1 MELLSCPNSLLK
13 CSICISL
20 LLVFGTCSA
29 LQLTAPSPTI
39 HGIKGQPLTLPIHYD
54 GNASASRIQI
64 MWLLERPPAPP
75 ACLLTSFN
83 HTFIADLE
91 FQHKFTLHPPNASLL
106 INSLHMS
113 DEGNYTVKVNIQG
126 ETTMSATQKI
136 EVTVHV
142 PVSQPIID
150 SEPSYGAV
158 EYVGNITFKCH
169 VTKGTRVRY
178 QWLKNGSP
186 LQNSSTYS
194 FSRDNS
200 LFTIAPVMKN
210 DIGNY
215 SCLASNYISEMESD
229 SIAPIIYYGPY
240 GLRVISDKGLKV
252 GEVFTIANGDSVRFD
267 CSADSN
273 PPNTCSWIQRGNNST
288 EIVNYGPYFKLL
300 SEKVRQKTVDYLCR
314 AYNNITG
321 KGEEMQ
327 FTVIIT
333 PLDPEKL
340 FQLTSTLSPLA
351 AITGVSLFVI
361 VSICFI
367 FVWKKYRL
375 HRAIQWKLQPRRPS
389 TEYRRTPIYSGHEDA
404 INDFGIYEFVS
415 LPDSSAPHRVITP
428 GSNTLQLQD
437 ANGTIYEVIQ
447 FVPEQMQN
455 NPQP

>member
-1 MELLSCPNSLLK
+1 MERLSCPNSLLR
-13 CSICISL
+13 CSICLIL
-20 LLVFGTCSA
+20 PLVFGTCST
-29 LQLTAPSPTI
+29 LKLMAPSPII
-39 HGIKGQPLTLPIHYD
+39 HGIVGHPLTLPIHYD
-54 GNASASRIQI
+54 VNASASGVQI
-64 MWLLERPPAPP
+64 IWLLERPSAPP

-83 HTFIADLE
+83 HTFIPDLE
-91 FQHKFTLHPPNASLL
+91 FQHKFTMDPPNASLL

-142 PVSQPIID
+142 PVSEPIID

-158 EYVGNITFKCH
+158 EYVGNLTFKCH
-169 VTKGTRVRY
+169 AITGTRVRY
-178 QWLKNGSP
+178 QWLKDGSP
-186 LQNSSTYS
+186 LEKSATYS

-200 LFTIAPVMKN
+200 TFTIAPVMKN

-215 SCLASNYISEMESD
+215 SCLASNYISELESD
-229 SIAPIIYYGPY
+229 SITPIIYYGPY

-252 GEVFTIANGDSVRFD
+252 GEVFTIANGESVRFD

-273 PPNTCSWIQRGNNST
+273 PPNTCAWIQRGNNSM
-288 EIVNYGPYFKLL
+288 EIINYGTHFKLL
-300 SEKVRQKTVDYLCR
+300 SEKVQQKTVDYLCR

-321 KGEEMQ
+321 KGEETQ

-333 PLDPEKL
+333 PIDPEKL
-340 FQLTSTLSPLA
+340 SQITSSLFPLA

-367 FVWKKYRL
+367 FVWKKYQL

-415 LPDSSAPHRVITP
+415 LPDSLAPHRVITSA
-428 GSNTLQLQD
+428 SNSLQVQD
-437 ANGTIYEVIQ
+437 INGTIYEVIQ

-455 NPQP
+455 DPQP

>member
-1 MELLSCPNSLLK
+1 MELLSGPNSCLRG
-13 CSICISL
+13 SIIL
-20 LLVFGTCSA
+20 LLAIGTCSA
-29 LQLTAPSPTI
+29 LKLTAPSPTI
-39 HGIKGQPLTLPIHYD
+39 HGIKGQPLTLPIYYD
-54 GNASASRIQI
+54 VNASASGVQI
-64 MWLLERPPAPP
+64 IWLLERPPAPP

-83 HTFIADLE
+83 HTFLPDLE
-91 FQHKFTLHPPNASLL
+91 FQHKFTMHPPNASLL

-142 PVSQPIID
+142 PVSQPIIH

-158 EYVGNITFKCH
+158 EKVGNLTFRCRAM
-169 VTKGTRVRY
+169 KGTRVRY

-186 LQNSSTYS
+186 LPSSSTYS

-200 LFTIAPVMKN
+200 TFTIARVMKS

-215 SCLASNYISEMESD
+215 SCLASNYISEMESE
-229 SIAPIIYYGPY
+229 SIVPTIYYGPY

-252 GEVFTIANGDSVRFD
+252 GEVFTIANGESVRFD

-273 PPNTCSWIQRGNNST
+273 PPNTCAWIQRGNNST
-288 EIVNYGPYFKLL
+288 EIINYGPHFKLL
-300 SEKVRQKTVDYLCR
+300 SERVSQKTVDYYLCR
-314 AYNNITG
+314 AFNNITG
-321 KGEEMQ
+321 KGEETQ

-333 PLDPEKL
+333 PLDAAKL
-340 FQLTSTLSPLA
+340 SQMTSTLSPLA

-361 VSICFI
+361 LSICFI
-367 FVWKKYRL
+367 FVWRKYRL

-428 GSNTLQLQD
+428 SSNSLQVQD
-437 ANGTIYEVIQ
+437 INGTIYEVIQ
-447 FVPEQMQN
+447 FVPEQIQN
-455 NPQP
+455 DPQP